1 MWQPFGTN
9 SSTNA
14 TWTPAPTQRGT
25 LDVLSS
31 CLLTLVLCTYSCLH
45 LNIPEHGKTHW
56 SQKLKKS
63 TPWVLFGRLLLLVEQ
78 AYGNRHSY
86 TYFYLWFPR
95 AKDLCM
101 VAYGELV
108 RSFAT
113 NLLRKVR
120 EVDTHFLVWPP
131 YSQPLRQFRAG

>member
-1 MWQPFGTN
+1 VVYRIDHRPTKHGVCTK
-9 SSTNA
+9 SSGNNYLRSR
-14 TWTPAPTQRGT
+14 P
-25 LDVLSS
+25 
-31 CLLTLVLCTYSCLH
+31 
-45 LNIPEHGKTHW
+45 
-56 SQKLKKS
+56 
-63 TPWVLFGRLLLLVEQ
+63 VLFGRLLLLVEQ

-86 TYFYLWFPR
+86 TYSYLWFPR